1 MNVLDSWSTFLKQ
14 GKKSDRRYISLIKGQ
29 AFAPSVNEKSE
40 LLIYSKRFKHRM
52 RGEIEYHIHC
62 IPRKVAKT
70 NFKLFLRDNLINF
83 YRTRFGLNSQFPDF
97 AVVRLTKTSTR
108 H

>member
-1 MNVLDSWSTFLKQ
+1 
-14 GKKSDRRYISLIKGQ
+14 
-29 AFAPSVNEKSE
+29 
-40 LLIYSKRFKHRM
+40 M

-70 NFKLFLRDNLINF
+70 NFKPFLRDNLINF